1 MSDNA
6 ALTVKNLVGG
16 YDIVERKQHFYV
28 DAVSNVFFSAF
39 KNEVVGIAGES
50 GCGKSTLIKIIYGLI
65 MDPLVVKDGSI
76 FVRHEEKIVDVLS
89 LDPETRRRQLWW
101 KVISYIPQ
109 NSMNVL
115 NPTLRIRDHFF
126 EVLRKHGGLG
136 KKEAK
141 EQVLNYM
148 EGLGLSRDVAKA
160 YPHQL
165 SGGMR
170 QRVIIALALLLKP
183 KIILA
188 DEPSTAL
195 DVIVQRGILQWLL
208 EAQKRLGSTLIVVTH
223 DMGVHA
229 MVTDRLIIMYAGK
242 VVEIGRSD
250 DIFEDPLQPY
260 TRLLISSLPKLRD
273 SKPREGITGMPPDLR
288 NPPRGC
294 RFHPRCP
301 FMTNKCYEEPPL
313 IEFDREHY
321 VACWLHVKNR

>member
-16 YDIVERKQHFYV
+16 YDIVERKQHLYV
-28 DAVSNVFFSAF
+28 DAVSNVSFSAF

-76 FVRHEEKIVDVLS
+76 FVRHEEKTVDVLS
-89 LDPETRRRQLWW
+89 LNPETRRRQLWW

-141 EQVLNYM
+141 EQILSYM

-195 DVIVQRGILQWLL
+195 DVIVQRGILQWLI

-250 DIFEDPLQPY
+250 NIFEDPLQPY

-273 SKPREGITGMPPDLR
+273 NKPREGIMGMPPDLR

-301 FMTNKCYEEPPL
+301 FMTDKCYEEPPL
-313 IEFDREHY
+313 IEFDRGHY